1 MDKKEI
7 VSFFDSWAE
16 SWDADMLK
24 VQWKIDKILDIAGIT
39 EGKTV
44 LDVACGTGVLIPD
57 YVNRKVSRCVG
68 VDISRNMIEIASGKF
83 KECDNVSFVC
93 ADAECFDFGE
103 MFDCTVIYNA
113 FPHFVNRTNLFE
125 NILKHLNENGRIT
138 VAHGMSRDALIKHHS
153 GRAEKVSS
161 ILPEA
166 DELAKIMKTYFE
178 VDTKISTDEIYIV
191 SGKKRI

>member
-1 MDKKEI
+1 
-7 VSFFDSWAE
+7 
-16 SWDADMLK
+16 
-24 VQWKIDKILDIAGIT
+24 
-39 EGKTV
+39 
-44 LDVACGTGVLIPD
+44 
-57 YVNRKVSRCVG
+57 
-68 VDISRNMIEIASGKF
+68 MIEIALCKF
-83 KECDNVSFVC
+83 RGHRNIRFIC

-103 MFDCTVIYNA
+103 MFDCAVIYNA

-138 VAHGMSRDALIKHHS
+138 VAHGMSREALIKHHS

-161 ILPEA
+161 MLPEA
-166 DELAKIMKTYFE
+166 DELAKIMESYFE

>member
-7 VSFFDSWAE
+7 VSFFNSCAD
-16 SWDADMLK
+16 SWDADMVK
-24 VQWKIDKILDIAGIT
+24 VQWKIDKILDIAGVT
-39 EGKTV
+39 EDKAV

-68 VDISRNMIEIASGKF
+68 VDISRNMIEIALCKF
-83 KECDNVSFVC
+83 RIHRNFRFIC

-103 MFDCTVIYNA
+103 TFDCTVIYNA

-161 ILPEA
+161 ALPHV
-166 DELAKIMKTYFE
+166 DELAKIMEPYFE

>member
-7 VSFFDSWAE
+7 ISFFDSCAD
-16 SWDADMLK
+16 SWDADMIK
-24 VQWKIDKILDIAGIT
+24 VQWKIDKILDITGIT
-39 EGKTV
+39 EGKSV

-57 YVNRKVSRCVG
+57 YINRKVSRCVG
-68 VDISRNMIEIASGKF
+68 VDISRNMIDVALRKFSGHRDICF
-83 KECDNVSFVC
+83 IC
-93 ADAECFDFGE
+93 ADAERLDFGE
-103 MFDCTVIYNA
+103 SFDCAVIYNA
-113 FPHFVNRTNLFE
+113 FPHFINRENLFK
-125 NILKHLNENGRIT
+125 NILTHLKENGRIT

-153 GRAEKVSS
+153 GKAEKVSL

-166 DELAKIMKTYFE
+166 DDLAEIMEPYFE

>member
-7 VSFFDSWAE
+7 VSFFDSCAD
-16 SWDADMLK
+16 SWDADMVK
-24 VQWKIDKILDIAGIT
+24 VQWKIDKILDVAGIT

-57 YVNRKVSRCVG
+57 YINRKAIKCVG
-68 VDISRNMIEIASGKF
+68 VDISSRMTSIASDKF
-83 KECDNVSFVC
+83 AEYGNINFVC
-93 ADAECFDFGE
+93 ADAESFDFGE
-103 MFDCTVIYNA
+103 MFDCAVIYNA

-125 NILKHLNENGRIT
+125 NISKHLNENGRIT
-138 VAHGMSRDALIKHHS
+138 VAHGMSREALIKHHS

-166 DELAKIMKTYFE
+166 DELAEIMEAYFV
-178 VDTKISTDEIYIV
+178 VDTMISMDEIYIV
-191 SGKKRI
+191 SGQKRI

>member
-1 MDKKEI
+1 
-7 VSFFDSWAE
+7 
-16 SWDADMLK
+16 
-24 VQWKIDKILDIAGIT
+24 
-39 EGKTV
+39 
-44 LDVACGTGVLIPD
+44 
-57 YVNRKVSRCVG
+57 
-68 VDISRNMIEIASGKF
+68 MIEIAERKF
-83 KECDNVSFVC
+83 GENENVDFIC
-93 ADAECFDFGE
+93 ADAESCDFNGKFDSA
-103 MFDCTVIYNA
+103 VIYNA
-113 FPHFVNRTNLFE
+113 FPHFTNRIYLFK

-166 DELAKIMKTYFE
+166 DELAKIMESYFE